1 MKNYCRGCNNR
12 TARCHCDC
20 ELYAEYLKQLN
31 AINDVI
37 KKNRAGDRELR
48 EYEYRRVRKLRKYS
62 NKEK

>member
-1 MKNYCRGCNNR
+1 MKNYCKDCNNR

-31 AINDVI
+31 AVKQTIEKNKND
-37 KKNRAGDRELR
+37 DRRLR
-48 EYEYRRVRKLRKYS
+48 EYEYRRIHKLRKYV

>member
-1 MKNYCRGCNNR
+1 MINYCKDCNNR

-31 AINDVI
+31 AIKQTI
-37 KKNRAGDRELR
+37 EKNRSNDIRLR
-48 EYEYRRVRKLRKYS
+48 EYEYRRIHKLRKYV

>member
-1 MKNYCRGCNNR
+1 MTNYCKNCNNR

-31 AINDVI
+31 AVKQTIEKNKND
-37 KKNRAGDRELR
+37 DRRLR
-48 EYEYRRVRKLRKYS
+48 EYEYRRIHKLRKYV

>member
-1 MKNYCRGCNNR
+1 MTNYCKNCNNR

-31 AINDVI
+31 AVKQTIEKNKND
-37 KKNRAGDRELR
+37 DRRLR
-48 EYEYRRVRKLRKYS
+48 EYENRRIHKLRKYV